1 MKAGVPQSSVLGPL
15 LFLIYI
21 SNVSESLVCELKLFS
36 NGTSLFCLVKAWN
49 ISAINLNNDLDK
61 IRNWAFKWKI
71 SFDLNSF
78 KKIQKINFSCKLH
91 ICAHPPLLFSNST
104 MNRIVTQS
112 HMAVSWFKTRFLRTF
127 EKSRKQSSV
136 ALFFWGF
143 FFLTIFF
150 FLLRIFITIQKK
162 TFKSNNKNNN
172 YINQLLRLLL
182 LKHTHKNNNKKKA
195 IPTSLPRE

>member
-36 NGTSLFCLVKAWN
+36 NGTSLFCLVKACN

-136 ALFFWGF
+136 ALFFWVF
-143 FFLTIFF
+143 FFF
-150 FLLRIFITIQKK
+150 
-162 TFKSNNKNNN
+162 
-172 YINQLLRLLL
+172 
-182 LKHTHKNNNKKKA
+182 
-195 IPTSLPRE
+195 